1 MPSTPDFRGLLQRQV
16 PDVEGLLTQEQ
27 YVHRLVFKEGE
38 NRGDLLAARGF
49 HTRRNSVD
57 KRLLDD
63 TQLAQE
69 PWILLLGN
77 QGSGKSLVL
86 RFAFLAAAKRF
97 MEDGNAPIPLLLDL
111 DSDLG
116 SSLDIAEALDHR
128 YEGAFSHLATDHP
141 SAYWLFLDS
150 LDERLLRVENR
161 FVKDLEM
168 FISGHVHVLAGCTV
182 ACRRGVWQPDWLQQG
197 STKLIPYHV
206 GYLGYEAYEQILP
219 DREIRSHFFT
229 QCLELG
235 INALLETP
243 FDGFYLARLFAAGE
257 PLPRSRRACL
267 DQRIRDSLRGTDRD
281 RAAGAPPPVQRLWF
295 LASQLA
301 AVASFSRNPAWKAQD
316 AVDALGESKVLREHE
331 PATHSEMLYLLQ
343 RPLFRRDGLQFK
355 FSHTLYQE
363 FLTADALA
371 ELSLRKQRQ
380 LLRANLT
387 GTERVCTPYRGIAS
401 FLAEQSPQHLEH
413 LLINDPLVSFFAEVP
428 SLSPNREEALL
439 RTVFDTEIAQQHAP
453 WFEIPPSGARPDSV
467 LSKHR
472 PNDIHLF
479 LLPYL
484 ETASEFSRLW
494 ATCAAHEWGGH
505 VRLNP
510 PLGKLAQDS
519 SQHTHVRC
527 WAIQAVGHTRDLDAI
542 RALYNLH
549 DDADDQV
556 RGYAIQVYRTTEKP
570 SPGELLAKFKGG
582 AHQHNFYGIL
592 KHEARNFGLG
602 LNAEELKMSSSV
614 VEKDFSGFGDL
625 RDLILAGLL
634 ERAAELHC
642 PEVPPGVIVKLW
654 SDHTASTAHSSD
666 PLDRLLRQERKI
678 VENTWR
684 HVLELLGTGADG
696 VYPSEMAEHIQP
708 YCEEFMFDLL
718 PTSQQSLT
726 TYQQLFVVDVLRWSF
741 FREPTATR
749 LEEFRRRAPAF
760 AHHLQIPRAERTPS
774 TTRREGI
781 PWLGMAELLYIEDSR
796 P

>member
-1 MPSTPDFRGLLQRQV
+1 M
-16 PDVEGLLTQEQ
+16 
-27 YVHRLVFKEGE
+27 
-38 NRGDLLAARGF
+38 
-49 HTRRNSVD
+49 
-57 KRLLDD
+57 
-63 TQLAQE
+63 
-69 PWILLLGN
+69 LLLGN

-86 RFAFLAAAKRF
+86 KFAFLAAAKRF

-128 YEGAFSHLATDHP
+128 YEGSFSHSAVDHT
-141 SAYWLFLDS
+141 SVYWLFLDS

-168 FISGHVHVLAGCTV
+168 FISGHSHVLAGCIV
-182 ACRRGVWQPDWLQQG
+182 ACRRSVWQPDWFQQV
-197 STKLIPYHV
+197 SAKLVPYHV
-206 GYLGYEAYEQILP
+206 DYLGHDAYEQILP
-219 DREIRSHFFT
+219 DREIRRQFFT
-229 QCLELG
+229 QCLDLG

-243 FDGFYLARLFAAGE
+243 FDGFYLARLFAAGRA
-257 PLPRSRRACL
+257 LPQTRRDCL
-267 DQRIRDSLRGTDRD
+267 GQRIRESLRGTDHD
-281 RAAGAPPPVQRLWF
+281 RAIGAPPPTQRLWF

-301 AVASFSRNPAWKAQD
+301 AVASFSRNPAWTAQD
-316 AVDALGESKVLREHE
+316 AVDALGESQVLREHE
-331 PATHSEMLYLLQ
+331 PATHAEMLYLLQ
-343 RPLFRRDGLQFK
+343 RPLFRRDGHRFK

-380 LLRANLT
+380 LLRANMP
-387 GTERVCTPYRGIAS
+387 GTERMCTPYRGVAS
-401 FLAEQSPQHLEH
+401 FLAEQSPQFFEH
-413 LLINDPLVSFFAEVP
+413 LLGSDPMVSFFAEVP
-428 SLSPNREEALL
+428 SLPSDQGETLL
-439 RTVFDTEIAQQHAP
+439 RSVFDNEIAQQHAP

-556 RGYAIQVYRTTEKP
+556 RGYAIQVYRITENP
-570 SPGELLAKFKGG
+570 SPGKLLAKFKGG
-582 AHQHNFYGIL
+582 ARQHNFYGIL

-602 LNAEELKMSSSV
+602 LNAEELKISFSV
-614 VEKDFSGFGDL
+614 VDEDFSGFGDL
-625 RDLILAGLL
+625 RDLILAGLF
-634 ERAAELHC
+634 ERAAELRC
-642 PEVPPGVIVKLW
+642 PNIPPGVIVKLW
-654 SDHTASTAHSSD
+654 SDHNASTPRFED
-666 PLDRLLRQERKI
+666 VLDRLLKQERKT
-678 VENTWR
+678 VENLWK
-684 HVLELLGTGADG
+684 HILELLGAKADKI
-696 VYPSEMAEHIQP
+696 YPSDMAEHSVPVAAGLHGDIESHAEGSSRLGVDAVNYP
-708 YCEEFMFDLL
+708 NNNGAEWGLVVLHDL
-718 PTSQQSLT
+718 PGGVSL
-726 TYQQLFVVDVLRWSF
+726 VDDQH
-741 FREPTATR
+741 
-749 LEEFRRRAPAF
+749 AF
-760 AHHLQIPRAERTPS
+760 ANARAHAAIDGDKITGGFAGEIFPLDDEQFLAVVERMID
-774 TTRREGI
+774 RRDNVTSDGS
-781 PWLGMAELLYIEDSR
+781 EDHDS
-796 P
+796 

>member
-1 MPSTPDFRGLLQRQV
+1 M
-16 PDVEGLLTQEQ
+16 
-27 YVHRLVFKEGE
+27 
-38 NRGDLLAARGF
+38 
-49 HTRRNSVD
+49 
-57 KRLLDD
+57 
-63 TQLAQE
+63 
-69 PWILLLGN
+69 
-77 QGSGKSLVL
+77 
-86 RFAFLAAAKRF
+86 
-97 MEDGNAPIPLLLDL
+97 
-111 DSDLG
+111 
-116 SSLDIAEALDHR
+116 
-128 YEGAFSHLATDHP
+128 
-141 SAYWLFLDS
+141 
-150 LDERLLRVENR
+150 
-161 FVKDLEM
+161 
-168 FISGHVHVLAGCTV
+168 
-182 ACRRGVWQPDWLQQG
+182 
-197 STKLIPYHV
+197 
-206 GYLGYEAYEQILP
+206 
-219 DREIRSHFFT
+219 
-229 QCLELG
+229 
-235 INALLETP
+235 
-243 FDGFYLARLFAAGE
+243 
-257 PLPRSRRACL
+257 
-267 DQRIRDSLRGTDRD
+267 
-281 RAAGAPPPVQRLWF
+281 
-295 LASQLA
+295 
-301 AVASFSRNPAWKAQD
+301 
-316 AVDALGESKVLREHE
+316 LREHE

-570 SPGELLAKFKGG
+570 SPGELIG
-582 AHQHNFYGIL
+582 
-592 KHEARNFGLG
+592 
-602 LNAEELKMSSSV
+602 
-614 VEKDFSGFGDL
+614 
-625 RDLILAGLL
+625 
-634 ERAAELHC
+634 
-642 PEVPPGVIVKLW
+642 
-654 SDHTASTAHSSD
+654 
-666 PLDRLLRQERKI
+666 KI
-678 VENTWR
+678 Q
-684 HVLELLGTGADG
+684 G
-696 VYPSEMAEHIQP
+696 
-708 YCEEFMFDLL
+708 
-718 PTSQQSLT
+718 
-726 TYQQLFVVDVLRWSF
+726 
-741 FREPTATR
+741 
-749 LEEFRRRAPAF
+749 RRAPAQLLRHPK
-760 AHHLQIPRAERTPS
+760 ARGEKLRARTKRRGTKDVLLS
-774 TTRREGI
+774 RREGFL
-781 PWLGMAELLYIEDSR
+781 WLRRPARPDLGWPAGASR
-796 P
+796 RTPLPGSTSRKNR